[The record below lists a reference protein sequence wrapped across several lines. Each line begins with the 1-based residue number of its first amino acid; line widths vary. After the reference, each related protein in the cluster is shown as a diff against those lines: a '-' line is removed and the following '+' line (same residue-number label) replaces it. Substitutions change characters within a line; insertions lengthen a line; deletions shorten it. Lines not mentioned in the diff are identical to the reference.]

1 MAIIKEPGNTLNAFT
16 EYSEDWQNRICDLA
30 IEALSDVMECDEAIV
45 YVKWQDFPPY
55 GVLPFLYILFR
66 TKTSAWYFQHAARLA
81 RATAVVRERGVNQVV
96 GALEKMPR
104 LHIDPEG
111 ILRPTHAIL
120 LASLPSKEIMKDS
133 KLKSVIRKGVEDF
146 LREYEIKKG

>member
-1 MAIIKEPGNTLNAFT
+1 MAINKEPGNTLDAFS

-55 GVLPFLYILFR
+55 GVLPFLYILFNR
-66 TKTSAWYFQHAARLA
+66 
-81 RATAVVRERGVNQVV
+81 VV

-120 LASLPSKEIMKDS
+120 LATLPSKEIMKDS

>member
-1 MAIIKEPGNTLNAFT
+1 MAIIKEPGNTLEAFS

-55 GVLPFLYILFR
+55 GVLPFLYILF
-66 TKTSAWYFQHAARLA
+66 
-81 RATAVVRERGVNQVV
+81 NQVV

-104 LHIDPEG
+104 LHIDHEG

-133 KLKSVIRKGVEDF
+133 KLKYVIRKGVEDF